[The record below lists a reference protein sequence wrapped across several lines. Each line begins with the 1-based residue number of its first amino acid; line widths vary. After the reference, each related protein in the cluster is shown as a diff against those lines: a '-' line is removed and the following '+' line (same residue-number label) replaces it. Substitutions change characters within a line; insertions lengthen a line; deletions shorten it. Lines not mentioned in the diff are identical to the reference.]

1 MPYRYLTQRIDTHLE
16 RLSPELQR
24 AARWVREHP
33 AELSLQSMRESARAA
48 GVSAASMTR
57 LAQALGFA
65 GFEAMREPVI
75 DAARTLADVHALSDA
90 PPPDSAL
97 ARRQA
102 ANLASVVRLNP
113 PEALDAAAAA
123 VLAAREVLFVGQR
136 ASFGMA
142 YHLHYTCDWLR
153 PGTRLA
159 ADPGGA
165 WLDAVAALET
175 TDLLVAVGQAP
186 YAAATVQ
193 ALALAQA
200 REVSVLALTDGL
212 TSPLAQAARHVL
224 LFDTASPAFFHS
236 MVGVQALAEALV
248 DAVARL
254 GGEPVMRR
262 LRTRQQALQRH
273 RVYWSAPRVRA
284 ADGQDAEPT
293 ATRVPDP
300 TLLPPE
306 GPRP

>member
-1 MPYRYLTQRIDTHLE
+1 MPYRHLTQRIDAHLE

-48 GVSAASMTR
+48 GVSAPSMTR

-65 GFEAMREPVI
+65 GFEAMREPMI
-75 DAARTLADVHALSDA
+75 DAARALAEARTPADA
-90 PPPDSAL
+90 PPAGSAL

-102 ANLASVVRLNP
+102 TNLASVGRLNP

-123 VLAAREVLFVGQR
+123 VLAAREVVFVGQR

-165 WLDAVAALET
+165 WLDAVAALEPP
-175 TDLLVAVGQAP
+175 DLLVAVGQAP

-200 REVSVLALTDGL
+200 REVPVLALTDAQ

-224 LFDTASPAFFHS
+224 RFDTASPAFFHS
-236 MVGVQALAEALV
+236 MVGVQALVEALV

-254 GGEPVMRR
+254 GGEPVLRR
-262 LRTRQQALQRH
+262 LRARQQALQRH
-273 RVYWSAPRVRA
+273 RVYWAAPRARA
-284 ADGQDAEPT
+284 AETQDAEPN
-293 ATRVPDP
+293 AICASDP
-300 TLLPPE
+300 ASLPPD
-306 GPRP
+306 GPRS